1 MKTKII
7 ILVVVAILLTSCQST
22 ITPTPDIQEVTRIVE
37 QTSFV
42 TQIVEQTVEIPKIV
56 KETVMATEFL
66 EVNPTKRPISPGEFE
81 LKPEYFDA
89 TLALVKYFNYL
100 DTKDCVAYYDAQSI
114 HNQRASLEDTITY
127 CERVIGNVE
136 VVSVYPLN
144 YQYYLEGRQLGDEP
158 EGHIYLTAFVL
169 LEEMALGEM
178 VERSIIFE
186 VDMIWEN
193 EEWKVNSTNTSP
205 LF

>member
-7 ILVVVAILLTSCQST
+7 FLVVMAILLTSCQST
-22 ITPTPDIQEVTRIVE
+22 MTPTPEIKEVTRIVE
-37 QTSFV
+37 QTSIV
-42 TQIVEQTVEIPKIV
+42 TKIVE
-56 KETVMATEFL
+56 ETVLAPEIVEDT
-66 EVNPTKRPISPGEFE
+66 PTKHPNSTGEFE

-100 DTKDCVAYYDAQSI
+100 DTKDCVAYYDAQSM

-127 CERVIGNVE
+127 CEKIIGNVE

-144 YQYYLEGRQLGDEP
+144 YQYYLEGRRLGNEP
-158 EGHIYLTAFVL
+158 EGHIYLTSFVL
-169 LEEMALGEM
+169 MEEIALGEM

>member
-1 MKTKII
+1 MKIKI
-7 ILVVVAILLTSCQST
+7 ILVVAVLLTSCQST
-22 ITPTPDIQEVTRIVE
+22 ITPTAEFQEVTRIVE
-37 QTSFV
+37 QTTIV
-42 TQIVEQTVEIPKIV
+42 TKILDETGIVPELVEVTP
-56 KETVMATEFL
+56 TTRP
-66 EVNPTKRPISPGEFE
+66 NPTGEFE

-89 TLALVKYFNYL
+89 TLALIKYFNYL
-100 DTKDCVAYYDAQSI
+100 DTKDCVAYYDAQSK

-127 CERVIGNVE
+127 CEKIIGNVE

-144 YQYYLEGRQLGDEP
+144 YQYYLEGRRLGNEP
-158 EGHIYLTAFVL
+158 EGHIYLTTNVL
-169 LEEMALGEM
+169 MEEIALGKM